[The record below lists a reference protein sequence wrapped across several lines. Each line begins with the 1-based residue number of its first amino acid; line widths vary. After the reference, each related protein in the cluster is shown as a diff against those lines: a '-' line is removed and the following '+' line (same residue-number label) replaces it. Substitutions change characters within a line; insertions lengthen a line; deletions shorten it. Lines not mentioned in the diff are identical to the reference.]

1 MLKYPS
7 LNTFNKNSNY
17 LYSFMLDFQPYI
29 SHKSLTQGTI
39 QKKKKKK
46 KEGQLINLGNGE
58 GRTPLILEDIQ
69 ANISI
74 IVYIWMENFGS
85 ERNLAAS
92 HTKHFS
98 YAFWD
103 MMKKKNKKE
112 GYLGRFKRVIRRKM
126 NGNLKNTTSIRAIIW
141 TNYGC
146 LPMEHVLSYWP
157 YYYHQNSIHTFRFI
171 QYQLGFVRNSM
182 QNLSGFE

>member
-1 MLKYPS
+1 MVRAGLHWS
-7 LNTFNKNSNY
+7 LRISKQIFPLLFIFGWKTLVLNATC
-17 LYSFMLDFQPYI
+17 QPA
-29 SHKSLTQGTI
+29 TQ
-39 QKKKKKK
+39 
-46 KEGQLINLGNGE
+46 
-58 GRTPLILEDIQ
+58 
-69 ANISI
+69 
-74 IVYIWMENFGS
+74 
-85 ERNLAAS
+85 
-92 HTKHFS
+92 HFS

-157 YYYHQNSIHTFRFI
+157 YYYHQNSIHTLRFCSKLNAKFKWI
-171 QYQLGFVRNSM
+171 WIRFSFESFV
-182 QNLSGFE
+182 LDFVKVE